1 MLNFPPEE
9 RRIIYEGLHNPLAL
23 KEYKQQIA
31 NMISGA
37 MKKACDQTEVILLN
51 GNSYDKKQELQ
62 QNAENWAG
70 EVSDDIGV
78 IIEIALGIDIE
89 PRKEEEKIERW
100 NILDIRNE

>member
-23 KEYKQQIA
+23 KEYKRQIA
-31 NMISGA
+31 DIISGA
-37 MKKACDQTEVILLN
+37 IKKACDQAEIILLN
-51 GNSYDKKQELQ
+51 GNSYEKKQELQ
-62 QNAENWAG
+62 QNAENWS
-70 EVSDDIGV
+70 EEISDDIGV

-89 PRKEEEKIERW
+89 SKKEEEKIERW